1 MRLCGPDF
9 PATTMDELR
18 DTLKE
23 YVDVNAKLKEANES
37 TADIRKQKDALEDKL
52 AGLMTEDIPDKIPL
66 TASELLFQVHRPSTY
81 KKAWTLSKKNLE
93 GYLKDLVPE
102 RAEEIYKEIVRRQ
115 EETLVAT
122 EFKFE
127 LKPLKKGAVE

>member
-1 MRLCGPDF
+1 ME
-9 PATTMDELR
+9 ELR
-18 DTLKE
+18 NTLKD
-23 YVDVNAKLKEANES
+23 YVDVSAKLKEANES
-37 TADIRKQKDALEDKL
+37 IRDLRKQKDAVEDKL
-52 AGLMTEDIPDKIPL
+52 AGLITDEIPDKIPL

-93 GYLKDLVPE
+93 GYLKELVPD
-102 RAEEIYKEIVRRQ
+102 RAQEIYKEIVRRQ

-127 LKPLKKGAVE
+127 LKPLKNWVEESQEPHSH